1 MNYFHKSYEQSH
13 RSFFLK
19 KQVGVYAPGT
29 SMVLISSR
37 LQP

>member
-1 MNYFHKSYEQSH
+1 MNYFHKVANNH
-13 RSFFLK
+13 TNILFFK